1 MNKAIT
7 AKMQHHA
14 FHVRFMFNTDSVIC
28 NEVNNKIITEMKNTL
43 FIIDNAV
50 YDTGCN
56 TSLISADTMHFKDKR
71 ERNKF
76 QDYCIYS
83 AGIAISIATGVEAR
97 TTDLSKLNTIV
108 QKVNEAK
115 EKSKAECRPAKELIK
130 SSLSKEEIYYLRKS
144 KNARYEVPASNIS
157 IEGELVSK
165 GCYIQIAFN
174 VGPVNLIGMEII
186 KKLVTYIFSYKKDTY
201 LIIADDDN
209 KIHTAKNQIIN
220 QYNIKHQNDNPDNE
234 IIDFNE
240 VSDTV
245 LNALSIKEKIE
256 ESKKVNQNKH
266 V

>member
-1 MNKAIT
+1 MNKAIA
-7 AKMQHHA
+7 AKMQHNV

-28 NEVNNKIITEMKNTL
+28 NEIDNKIITKMKNTL

-83 AGIAISIATGVEAR
+83 AGILLYCGTGVEGR
-97 TTDLSKLNTIV
+97 TADLSKLKRIIKKINNIKL
-108 QKVNEAK
+108 QCRK
-115 EKSKAECRPAKELIK
+115 EMTDPQVDIDKDISQVDMQYLKA
-130 SSLSKEEIYYLRKS
+130 S
-144 KNARYEVPASNIS
+144 KNVRYEVPASDIS

-165 GCYIQIAFN
+165 GCYIQVAFN
-174 VGPVNLIGMEII
+174 IGPVNLIGMEII

-245 LNALSIKEKIE
+245 LNAFSVKEKIE
-256 ESKKVNQNKH
+256 ESKKANQNKQ